1 MHRGRFGA
9 ILALVA
15 AVGLVAAACGSQGAT
30 PSAGGGSE
38 ETEEGGGTIT
48 VAGQQATDHGQEDVS
63 GMSDTSLELDD
74 FYFEPTVL
82 VGEAGQELSIE
93 LENEG
98 QATHTFTIDDLGID
112 EEIQPGDSVETEV
125 TFPDSGALPFYCRF
139 HTSRG
144 MNGGLSV
151 GGDLE
156 AAVGASGGGGSGGGG
171 SGSGGGGGGGPGYG

>member
-1 MHRGRFGA
+1 MQLGRFGA

-15 AVGLVAAACGSQGAT
+15 ALGFVAAACGSQGAT

-38 ETEEGGGTIT
+38 ETEGEEGGTVT
-48 VAGQQATDHGQEDVS
+48 VAGQEATDHGQEDVS
-63 GMSDTSLELDD
+63 GKSDTSLELDD

-82 VGEAGQELSIE
+82 VGEAGQQLSIE

-98 QATHTFTIDDLGID
+98 EATHTFTIDDLGVD
-112 EEIQPGDSVETEV
+112 EELQPGDSVETEV

-139 HTSRG
+139 HTSQG

-156 AAVGASGGGGSGGGG
+156 AAVGASMGGSGGGGSGGGG
-171 SGSGGGGGGGPGYG
+171 SGGGPGYG